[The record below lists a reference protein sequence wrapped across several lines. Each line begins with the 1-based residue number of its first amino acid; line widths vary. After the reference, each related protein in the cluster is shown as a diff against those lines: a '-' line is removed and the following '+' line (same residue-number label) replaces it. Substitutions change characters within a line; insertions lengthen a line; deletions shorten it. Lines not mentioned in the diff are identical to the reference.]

1 MFLFYA
7 NFCDDFF
14 IFFLVVADFRDVRKG
29 GFVGKREFYG
39 DIKRSFSGSCGRR
52 LLSGVFAS
60 VQLLAEDNFAVFRDG
75 PEVVDQGEPFVG
87 VF

>member
-29 GFVGKREFYG
+29 EFVGYGEFYG

-75 PEVVDQGEPFVG
+75 PEVVV
-87 VF
+87 